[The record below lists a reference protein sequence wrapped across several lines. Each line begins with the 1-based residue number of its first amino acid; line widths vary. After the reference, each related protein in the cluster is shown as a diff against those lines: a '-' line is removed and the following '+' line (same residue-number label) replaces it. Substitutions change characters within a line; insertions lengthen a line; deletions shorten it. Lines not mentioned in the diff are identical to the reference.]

1 MQILIALRGLINM
14 LYLVI
19 NTDLIK
25 AIRGILIKDL
35 NPNSTRPRTG
45 IAGNREEIIG
55 TCICVGSGTFKGRYL
70 ALAG

>member
-55 TCICVGSGTFKGRYL
+55 TCIYVGSGTFKERYL